1 MDTKI
6 FKQEKKNVKYNI
18 FFPFQN
24 VVVFLTWLVMYLI
37 PDIPYKVKMQML
49 RENFLSKEALYQAES
64 IKYNPMRGGT
74 PNNGT
79 DITDRTIF

>member
-1 MDTKI
+1 
-6 FKQEKKNVKYNI
+6 
-18 FFPFQN
+18 
-24 VVVFLTWLVMYLI
+24 
-37 PDIPYKVKMQML
+37 MQML

-79 DITDRTIF
+79 DITDRTIFWSADMTDRTIFWSADIDDKCSNIH

>member
-1 MDTKI
+1 
-6 FKQEKKNVKYNI
+6 
-18 FFPFQN
+18 
-24 VVVFLTWLVMYLI
+24 MYLI

-79 DITDRTIF
+79 DITNYINRFEIVFSMTLVLSNRI

>member
-1 MDTKI
+1 
-6 FKQEKKNVKYNI
+6 
-18 FFPFQN
+18 
-24 VVVFLTWLVMYLI
+24 MYLI

-64 IKYNPMRGGT
+64 IKFNPMRGGT

>member
-1 MDTKI
+1 
-6 FKQEKKNVKYNI
+6 
-18 FFPFQN
+18 
-24 VVVFLTWLVMYLI
+24 
-37 PDIPYKVKMQML
+37 MQML

-64 IKYNPMRGGT
+64 IKFNPMRGGT